1 MKSSISTKKLNRVK
15 TIVRHFKNSPPQ
27 GYSYISS
34 SIMRPLKNRIDDYWI
49 REIELHNR
57 EYEI

>member
-1 MKSSISTKKLNRVK
+1 MKNSISTKKPNRVK
-15 TIVRHFKNSPPQ
+15 AIVRHFKNSPPQ
-27 GYSYISS
+27 GYGYISS
-34 SIMRPLKNRIDDYWI
+34 SIMRPLEKRIDDYWI

>member
-1 MKSSISTKKLNRVK
+1 MKNSISTKQLNRVK
-15 TIVRHFKNSPPQ
+15 AIVRHFKNSPPQ
-27 GYSYISS
+27 GYSDIPS
-34 SIMRPLKNRIDDYWI
+34 SIMRPLKKRIDDYWS

>member
-1 MKSSISTKKLNRVK
+1 MKNSISTKQLNRVK
-15 TIVRHFKNSPPQ
+15 AIVRHFKNSPPQ
-27 GYSYISS
+27 GYGYISA
-34 SIMRPLKNRIDDYWI
+34 SIMRPLKNRIDDYWS